1 MSQQQTAFRYFSA
14 ARLEAPAVASFTSL
28 DEFARYL
35 QAHSLRT
42 VFLQKGEGGAVT
54 HFCALHDG
62 LLLRQAAEGFR
73 TIEDVRAAAGYPDAT
88 TYYDAQRL
96 QCRSYADYQLIC
108 EAGVTDPDVVAALR
122 ATGFI
127 QGYTEWCAN
136 GAWQALLPGNLS
148 VSNAHELHRWATGA
162 GFTDFHSFAS
172 ALNRGFTSASASR
185 LAEEKGYATAA
196 DFEAGMAGGFGN
208 AADWQAAA
216 ALGIAQRSE
225 WEQYKELELIQGPLA
240 HDQRALLVLLSKLPE
255 KKKVSLGKLRELFA
269 ATLADYQSG
278 ADGAVAGWFTLALG
292 TPDALPVFLQQE
304 VCRAYGVYD
313 PDGEYFETARLQVR
327 RVLIDGSNAAYS
339 SGSNRSAKPH
349 ARNLVR
355 LLDEL
360 RNLGFTD
367 ILVIVDASLRHRL
380 QDPELLPEVEARAQ
394 YVESPAETPADV
406 FLIEYVKKE
415 RCLLVS
421 NDTFREWKLQ
431 DPWIAQYIDF
441 YRLTFLITD
450 EAVLLPH
457 FEKTH

>member
-1 MSQQQTAFRYFSA
+1 MSHQPTFKYFSA
-14 ARLEAPAVASFTSL
+14 ARLEAPAHASFTSL

-42 VFLQKGEGGAVT
+42 VFLQKDEGGAVS

-62 LLLRQAAEGFR
+62 LLLRQHGEGFR
-73 TIEDVRAAAGYPDAT
+73 TLEDVRAAAGYPDAA

-96 QCRSYADYQLIC
+96 QCRSYADYQLLC

-127 QGYTEWCAN
+127 EGYARWCDN
-136 GAWQALLPGNLS
+136 GDWQSLLPGDVS
-148 VSNAHELHRWATGA
+148 VGNAHELQRWATAG
-162 GFTDFHSFAS
+162 GFTDFASFAS
-172 ALNRGFTSASASR
+172 ALDRGFTSASAWR
-185 LAEEKGYATAA
+185 LAQEKGYHSAA
-196 DFEAGMAGGFGN
+196 DFEAGMAGGFLS
-208 AADWQAAA
+208 AADWSAAG
-216 ALGIAQRSE
+216 ALGIGQRAE
-225 WEQYKELELIQGPLA
+225 WEQYKELELLDAALA
-240 HDQRALLVLLSKLPE
+240 HDQRVLLVLLSKLPE

-269 ATLADYQSG
+269 AALAEYRPN
-278 ADGAVAGWFTLALG
+278 DGALPGWFSSALG
-292 TPDALPVFLQQE
+292 EAASIPVFLQQDT
-304 VCRAYGVYD
+304 CRPYGVYD

-339 SGSNRSAKPH
+339 SGGNRSAKPY

-360 RNLGFTD
+360 RALGFTD

-457 FEKTH
+457 FEKTN